1 MCNIHKRKKMNSAIG
16 EMRGKVF
23 YFLGQSENATGF
35 GGDGLSAGWNHS
47 DGFSDENDLPVLP
60 ECLSDCNLSFF
71 RKEKK
76 PMLNEGTTSHFIFSR
91 NKSKMAL
98 VPPSSTA
105 LAIGSVEQAQGYSD
119 K

>member
-1 MCNIHKRKKMNSAIG
+1 
-16 EMRGKVF
+16 
-23 YFLGQSENATGF
+23 
-35 GGDGLSAGWNHS
+35 
-47 DGFSDENDLPVLP
+47 
-60 ECLSDCNLSFF
+60 
-71 RKEKK
+71 
-76 PMLNEGTTSHFIFSR
+76 MLNEGTTSHFIFSR

>member
-1 MCNIHKRKKMNSAIG
+1 MNSAIG

-71 RKEKK
+71 RKKK
-76 PMLNEGTTSHFIFSR
+76 PMLNEGTTSHFIFWR

>member
-1 MCNIHKRKKMNSAIG
+1 MNSAIG

-35 GGDGLSAGWNHS
+35 GGRGRSLRWMEPFGRF
-47 DGFSDENDLPVLP
+47 FSDENDLPVLP

-71 RKEKK
+71 RKRKK
-76 PMLNEGTTSHFIFSR
+76 PMLNERTTSHFIFSR